1 MTLIEFFDKCPLEN
15 IIGSLALRP
24 GRVIFLGSNRPK
36 IEAAL
41 TAIRKICREQELHA
55 IISYRMV
62 AKNDITG
69 VLTVLRDILSQDNAL
84 SREEEY
90 VFDCS
95 GGDEASLVA
104 VGLAFRFTHSRLF
117 RIQCETRRGVLYKI
131 PAHASGEIVREPYDG
146 TDKIY
151 MTVAQNLLLHGGN
164 LEEDMVSENAS
175 AGYPFRDSVYG
186 DINRLWE
193 ICRRDCAAWNTQINR
208 LSNALRS
215 IDEEKSAFRLEEDS
229 PGNSRLDDGFLHALT
244 QTGSM
249 MIADDGKH
257 KTCTFRNPY
266 MRDCL
271 TKAGT
276 LLEYK
281 TYMTA
286 FHYRH
291 GAYPTP
297 FTDGC
302 PGVVIRWN
310 DARNTSCNEID
321 VLLMQGV
328 IPYFISCKNGDIKTD
343 ELYKLS
349 TVAGRFGQKYAHRI
363 LVSTTYFE
371 ENRSESAAQSLRERA
386 KEMNIRLIERVHRM
400 DDRTFYE
407 ALTGEAHKLSEM
419 RDWIV

>member
-24 GRVIFLGSNRPK
+24 NRVIFLGSNRQK
-36 IEAAL
+36 MESAL
-41 TAIRKICREQELHA
+41 TAIRRILKQQE
-55 IISYRMV
+55 IRTIVSYRMV

-69 VLTVLRDILSQDNAL
+69 ILTVLRDILSQDNAL
-84 SREEEY
+84 SRAEEY

-131 PAHASGEIVREPYDG
+131 PAHASGEIYREPYDG
-146 TDKIY
+146 SATVS
-151 MTVAQNLLLHGGN
+151 MTAAQNLLLHGGV
-164 LEEDMVSENAS
+164 LEEDMVSENTS
-175 AGYPFRDSVYG
+175 AGFPFRDGIYG

-193 ICRRDCAAWNTQINR
+193 ICRRDCASWNTQIGI
-208 LSNALRS
+208 LSNALHPL
-215 IDEEKSAFRLEEDS
+215 DEAKSVYRLED
-229 PGNSRLDDGFLHALT
+229 NRIDDAFYRSLIRAGAMT
-244 QTGSM
+244 
-249 MIADDGKH
+249 IADDGVK
-257 KTCTFRNPY
+257 KTCTFKNLY

-286 FHYRH
+286 FHFRH
-291 GAYPTP
+291 GAYQTP
-297 FTDGC
+297 FSDGC

-310 DARNTSCNEID
+310 GERNTSRNEID

-343 ELYKLS
+343 ELYKLN
-349 TVAGRFGQKYAHRI
+349 TVAGRFGQKYARRI
-363 LVSTTYFE
+363 LVSTTYFA
-371 ENRSESAAQSLRERA
+371 ENRSEHAVQSLRERA
-386 KEMNIRLIERVHRM
+386 REMNIRLIDQVHRM

-407 ALTGEAHKLSEM
+407 ALTKEAYDLSQM
-419 RDWIV
+419 KDWIV

>member
-24 GRVIFLGSNRPK
+24 GRVIFLGSNRQK
-36 IEAAL
+36 LESAL
-41 TAIRKICREQELHA
+41 TSIRKILREQGIRA
-55 IISYRMV
+55 IVSYRMV
-62 AKNDITG
+62 AQNDING
-69 VLTVLRDILSQDNAL
+69 ILTVLRDILSQDNAL
-84 SREEEY
+84 SRAEEY

-131 PAHASGEIVREPYDG
+131 PSHASGEIGREPYDG
-146 TDKIY
+146 TATVS
-151 MTVAQNLLLHGGN
+151 MTVAQNLTLHGGN
-164 LEEDMVSENAS
+164 LEEDMVSENAA
-175 AGYPFRDSVYG
+175 AGYPFRDAIYG

-193 ICRRDCAAWNTQINR
+193 ICRRDCGAWNTQIGA
-208 LSNALRS
+208 LSNALRQL
-215 IDEEKSAFRLEEDS
+215 DEEKTAFRLEED
-229 PGNSRLDDGFLHALT
+229 RRVDDGFLHTLVKTA
-244 QTGSM
+244 SM
-249 MIADDGKH
+249 TIADDGKT
-257 KTCTFRNPY
+257 KTCTFKNPY
-266 MRDCL
+266 MSDCL

-310 DARNTSCNEID
+310 DSRATSRNEID

-328 IPYFISCKNGDIKTD
+328 VPYFISCKNGDIKTD
-343 ELYKLS
+343 ELYKLH
-349 TVAGRFGQKYAHRI
+349 TVAGRFGQKYARRI

-371 ENRSESAAQSLRERA
+371 ENRSAAASQSLRERA

-419 RDWIV
+419 TDWIV

>member
-15 IIGSLALRP
+15 IIGSLALCP
-24 GRVIFLGSNRPK
+24 KRVIFLGSNRSRM
-36 IEAAL
+36 ESAL
-41 TAIRKICREQELHA
+41 TAIRKILREQELHV
-55 IISYRMV
+55 IVSYRMV
-62 AKNDITG
+62 TKNDITG
-69 VLTVLRDILSQDNAL
+69 ILTVLRDILSQDNAI
-84 SREEEY
+84 SHAEEEY

-95 GGDEASLVA
+95 GGDEAALVA

-117 RIQCETRRGVLYKI
+117 RIQCETRRGVLYRL
-131 PAHASGEIVREPYDG
+131 PSHASGEIVREPYDG
-146 TDKIY
+146 TDKIS

-193 ICRRDCAAWNTQINR
+193 ICRQDCAAWNTKIGR
-208 LSNALRS
+208 FSNALRT
-215 IDEEKSAFRLEEDS
+215 IDEEKSAFRLEETES
-229 PGNSRLDDGFLHALT
+229 NRLDDGFLHTLAK
-244 QTGSM
+244 TGSM
-249 MIADDGKH
+249 TIADDGMH
-257 KTCTFRNPY
+257 RICTFKNPY

-286 FHYRH
+286 LHYRH

-310 DARNTSCNEID
+310 DARNTSRNEID

-328 IPYFISCKNGDIKTD
+328 VPYFISCKNGEIKTD
-343 ELYKLS
+343 ELYKLN
-349 TVAGRFGQKYAHRI
+349 TVAGRFGQKYARRI

-400 DDRTFYE
+400 DDRTFFE
-407 ALTGEAHKLSEM
+407 ALTEEAHKLSEM
-419 RDWIV
+419 HDWIV

>member
-24 GRVIFLGSNRPK
+24 GRVIFLGSNRQK
-36 IEAAL
+36 MESAL
-41 TAIRKICREQELHA
+41 TAIRKITREQGLHT

-69 VLTVLRDILSQDNAL
+69 ILTVLRDILSQDNAL

-131 PAHASGEIVREPYDG
+131 PTHASGEIAREPYDG
-146 TDKIY
+146 TDNIY

-164 LEEDMVSENAS
+164 LEEDMVSENTS

-193 ICRRDCAAWNTQINR
+193 VCRRDCAAWNIQIGR
-208 LSNALRS
+208 LSNALRAV
-215 IDEEKSAFRLEEDS
+215 DAEKSAFRLEEDRS
-229 PGNSRLDDGFLHALT
+229 GGSRLDDGFLRALT
-244 QTGSM
+244 KTGSM
-249 MIADDGKH
+249 TLADDGRYR
-257 KTCTFRNPY
+257 TCTFKNPY

-281 TYMTA
+281 TYMTSLL
-286 FHYRH
+286 YRH

-310 DARNTSCNEID
+310 DARNTSRNEID

-328 IPYFISCKNGDIKTD
+328 VPYFISCKNGEIKTD

-349 TVAGRFGQKYAHRI
+349 TVAGRFGQKYARRI
-363 LVSTTYFE
+363 LVSTAYFE
-371 ENRSESAAQSLRERA
+371 ENDSESAAQSLRERA
-386 KEMNIRLIERVHRM
+386 KELNIRLIERVHRM

-407 ALTGEAHKLSEM
+407 ALTGEAHRLSEM

>member
-24 GRVIFLGSNRPK
+24 GRVIFLGSNRQK
-36 IEAAL
+36 LESAL
-41 TAIRKICREQELHA
+41 VSIRKILREQGIRA
-55 IISYRMV
+55 IVSYRMV
-62 AKNDITG
+62 AQNDING
-69 VLTVLRDILSQDNAL
+69 ILTVLRDILSQDNAL
-84 SREEEY
+84 SRAEEY

-131 PAHASGEIVREPYDG
+131 PSHASGEIGREPYDG
-146 TDKIY
+146 TATVS
-151 MTVAQNLLLHGGN
+151 MTVAQNLTLHGGN
-164 LEEDMVSENAS
+164 LEEDMVSENAA
-175 AGYPFRDSVYG
+175 AGYPFRDAIYG

-193 ICRRDCAAWNTQINR
+193 ICRRDCAAWNTQIGT
-208 LSNALRS
+208 LSNALRQL
-215 IDEEKSAFRLEEDS
+215 DEEKTAFRLEED
-229 PGNSRLDDGFLHALT
+229 RRVDDGFLRTLVK
-244 QTGSM
+244 TGSM
-249 MIADDGKH
+249 TIADDGKT
-257 KTCTFRNPY
+257 KTCTFKNPY
-266 MRDCL
+266 MSDCL

-310 DARNTSCNEID
+310 DSRATSRNEID

-328 IPYFISCKNGDIKTD
+328 VPYFISCKNGDIKTD
-343 ELYKLS
+343 ELYKLH
-349 TVAGRFGQKYAHRI
+349 TVAGRFGQKYARRI

-371 ENRSESAAQSLRERA
+371 ENRSAAASQSLRERA

-419 RDWIV
+419 TDWIV

>member
-24 GRVIFLGSNRPK
+24 GRVIFLGSNRQK
-36 IEAAL
+36 LESAL
-41 TAIRKICREQELHA
+41 VSIRKILREQGIRA
-55 IISYRMV
+55 IVSYRMV
-62 AKNDITG
+62 AQNDING
-69 VLTVLRDILSQDNAL
+69 ILTVLRDILSQDNAL
-84 SREEEY
+84 SRAEEY

-131 PAHASGEIVREPYDG
+131 PSHASGEIGREPYDG
-146 TDKIY
+146 TVTVS
-151 MTVAQNLLLHGGN
+151 MTVAQNLTLHGGN
-164 LEEDMVSENAS
+164 LEEDMVSENAA
-175 AGYPFRDSVYG
+175 AGYPFRDAIYG

-193 ICRRDCAAWNTQINR
+193 ICRRDCAAWNTQIGA
-208 LSNALRS
+208 LSNALRQL
-215 IDEEKSAFRLEEDS
+215 DEEKTAYRLEED
-229 PGNSRLDDGFLHALT
+229 RHVDDGFLRTLVK
-244 QTGSM
+244 TGSVT
-249 MIADDGKH
+249 IADDGKT
-257 KTCTFRNPY
+257 KTCTFKNPY

-310 DARNTSCNEID
+310 DSRATSRNEID

-328 IPYFISCKNGDIKTD
+328 VPYFISCKNGDIKTD
-343 ELYKLS
+343 ELYKLH
-349 TVAGRFGQKYAHRI
+349 TVAGRFGQKYARRI

-371 ENRSESAAQSLRERA
+371 ENRSTAASQSLRERA

-400 DDRTFYE
+400 DDHTFYE

-419 RDWIV
+419 TDWIV